1 MAARLVMIGF
11 GVAATAAAGQYGLWQ
26 PPALQGLK
34 RVEDG
39 VSDVGPL
46 GTSQRLVPMDLRVPT
61 GFEGV
66 YEFQRER
73 RWDTPE
79 TMYMRVSGGMAAV
92 FPRSV
97 YIEAGGGL
105 IPEIPAGTTFL
116 IGTGEGGWVA
126 TPGRWS
132 ASPLAVD
139 LRYTPERETTAA
151 PRPDPEAKPAEP
163 PTIWTSES
171 YRRARTQSLL
181 ESTIS
186 RP

>member
-1 MAARLVMIGF
+1 MAARIAILGLGI
-11 GVAATAAAGQYGLWQ
+11 AATAAAGQYGLWQ
-26 PPALQGLK
+26 PPSLQGLK
-34 RVEDG
+34 RVEEG

-46 GTSQRLVPMDLRVPT
+46 GASQRLVPMDLRVPT

-73 RWDTPE
+73 RWDKPE

-97 YIEAGGGL
+97 YVEAGGGL
-105 IPEIPAGTTFL
+105 IPEIPAGTVFL
-116 IGTGEGGWVA
+116 IGTGEGAWMP

-132 ASPLAVD
+132 TSPLAVD
-139 LRYTPERETTAA
+139 LRYTPEMETVAA
-151 PRPDPEAKPAEP
+151 PPRQEEAATEP

-171 YRRARTQSLL
+171 FRRARTQTLL
-181 ESTIS
+181 ESTIA